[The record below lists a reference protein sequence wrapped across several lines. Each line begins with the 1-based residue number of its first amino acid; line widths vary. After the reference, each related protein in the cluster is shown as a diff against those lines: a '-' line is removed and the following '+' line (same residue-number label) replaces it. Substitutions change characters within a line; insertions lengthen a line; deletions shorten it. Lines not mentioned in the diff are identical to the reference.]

1 MPVDR
6 SCAAGWDRSKV
17 IYGYHICN
25 INIYIY
31 IYCTYN
37 FTHEI
42 AYNVCIYIY
51 NYIYIYIWL
60 CKLCMYV
67 GYVTWMW
74 WDGMGWGG
82 VGWGGLGWGG
92 MWCIVHIDLHHH
104 SNERL
109 RPKGC
114 ADPQEDAEKVSP
126 AGTSPR
132 LRHLISLACHTRCG
146 QPWLPL
152 TTTSRDGKHM

>member
-17 IYGYHICN
+17 ILYIIYAIL
-25 INIYIY
+25 IYIY
-31 IYCTYN
+31 TVHITS
-37 FTHEI
+37 
-42 AYNVCIYIY
+42 
-51 NYIYIYIWL
+51 L
-60 CKLCMYV
+60 MKLHTMYV
-67 GYVTWMW
+67 SIYMIMYVCRLCNMDVMW
-74 WDGMGWGG
+74 CDVMGWVG
-82 VGWGGLGWGG
+82 VGWGG
-92 MWCIVHIDLHHH
+92 MWCIVHIDLHHD

-126 AGTSPR
+126 ARTSPR

-152 TTTSRDGKHM
+152 TTTSIGDGKHM